1 MLLAHEGTELKQ
13 AVADAVNLVNAHSGK
28 ATIRLRFASDGL
40 SDELDF
46 VANSARLNGD
56 MFTFVSGFETFG
68 GKVAELAGISAEVIK
83 H

>member
-1 MLLAHEGTELKQ
+1 MLAAHEGTGLKQ

-28 ATIRLRFASDGL
+28 ATIRLRFADAGFG
-40 SDELDF
+40 DEIDF

-56 MFTFVSGFETFG
+56 VFTFVSGFETFG
-68 GKVAELAGISAEVIK
+68 GKVSELAGISAEVIK